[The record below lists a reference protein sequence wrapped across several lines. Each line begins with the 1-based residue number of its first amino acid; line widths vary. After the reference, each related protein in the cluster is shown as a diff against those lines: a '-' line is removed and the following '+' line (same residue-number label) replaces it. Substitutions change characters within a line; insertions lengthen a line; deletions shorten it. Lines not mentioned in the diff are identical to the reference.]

1 MALIRVLPESRR
13 KPEIIC
19 PRIGVD
25 LGVGEE
31 FSISLNNENR
41 KFGWLQGLRKRLTEK
56 KLWLRRPD
64 LNRRRLKS
72 PRAPAHEAAALLHC
86 NHPLGRRPRCPAA
99 TDQAHGDGRFRVSDP
114 TEVLMKAVGI
124 LVCVGP
130 CDTSSQN
137 AANH

>member
-1 MALIRVLPESRR
+1 MALIRVLLESRR

-56 KLWLRRPD
+56 KLWLRRP
-64 LNRRRLKS
+64 
-72 PRAPAHEAAALLHC
+72 
-86 NHPLGRRPRCPAA
+86 A
-99 TDQAHGDGRFRVSDP
+99 TIR
-114 TEVLMKAVGI
+114 I
-124 LVCVGP
+124 C
-130 CDTSSQN
+130 
-137 AANH
+137 